1 MGPYLKIKHQNTL
14 YKIKDFFINENIMFV
29 SMSADATSTFEVNDI
44 NELSKFYKN
53 IFLFPL
59 IKDRFKKYKPPY
71 KKILSYKK
79 ST

>member
-1 MGPYLKIKHQNTL
+1 MRTL
-14 YKIKDFFINENIMFV
+14 CFV
-29 SMSADATSTFEVNDI
+29 SMSADANSTFEVNDI

-71 KKILSYKK
+71 KKNIILQEINLSFFDIMRLIFTLKFLNL
-79 ST
+79 S